1 MARVSDV
8 VGWALIAG
16 AAALAIRM
24 NLLDRRMQQF
34 RAPDMP
40 ATAYFFVPVRWRRHL
55 YTPDGQELVGKAWRT
70 MALMYAVGLVGA
82 AFLSAPR

>member
-1 MARVSDV
+1 MARASDV
-8 VGWALIAG
+8 LGWTLVAG

-34 RAPDMP
+34 RAPGMP
-40 ATAYFFVPVRWRRHL
+40 ATAYIFVPVRWRRRL

-70 MALMYAVGLVGA
+70 MALMYALGLLGA
-82 AFLSAPR
+82 VFLSAPR

>member
-1 MARVSDV
+1 MARASDV
-8 VGWALIAG
+8 VGWTLIAG

-34 RAPDMP
+34 RAPDLA
-40 ATAYFFVPVRWRRHL
+40 ATVYFFVPVRWRRHL
-55 YTPDGQELVGKAWRT
+55 YTPDGQEWWARPGAG
-70 MALMYAVGLVGA
+70 MALMYALALVGA